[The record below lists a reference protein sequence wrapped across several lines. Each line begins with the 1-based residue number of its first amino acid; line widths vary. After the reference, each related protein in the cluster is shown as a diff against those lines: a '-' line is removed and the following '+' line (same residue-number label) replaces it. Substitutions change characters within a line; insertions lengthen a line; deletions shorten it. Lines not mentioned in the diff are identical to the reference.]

1 MKKLIAK
8 DRKLRTVIKVQ
19 EKQHFILKTIF
30 QNSNLF
36 ALIRWNAYIKLKKS
50 GEIGSKISV
59 LSRCVF
65 TVNRKR
71 FTSLTPFSRHIFL
84 RLLRLGKLSGIR
96 KSSW

>member
-8 DRKLRTVIKVQ
+8 DKKLRVKLNVQ

-36 ALIRWNAYIKLKKS
+36 ALIRWNAYVKLKES
-50 GEIGSKISV
+50 GEIGSKVSI
-59 LSRCVF
+59 LSRCVY
-65 TVNRKR
+65 TINRKR
-71 FTSLTPFSRHIFL
+71 FVSLAPFSRYV
-84 RLLRLGKLSGIR
+84 LLKLIRSGELSGIR